1 MILNAAY
8 DDMKVVLAEL
18 YAVDVLAVAQLVV
31 GLDAL
36 EIEIVADMVVVE
48 MEEVVLTVAEFEVI
62 AELDESDTLIVG

>member
-1 MILNAAY
+1 
-8 DDMKVVLAEL
+8 MKVVLAEL